1 MATAAFLRFPIQK
14 TSWLHHGPMLRPSHI
29 FAGQQK
35 QCLAC
40 VPIHGPLRCWCR
52 PSPKFLFLS
61 FSSHT
66 MSYSIHLWSLLGEP
80 KKRCKMYVVLTRSL
94 INGQKYTACLP
105 LIYVL
110 SIQYITSSCI
120 FKWQES
126 GMGKNDRF
134 YSCMPGARFT
144 KYITIYSK
152 IKFSCTRTT
161 YDSDLPRGK
170 ISLSNILSWF

>member
-1 MATAAFLRFPIQK
+1 M
-14 TSWLHHGPMLRPSHI
+14 
-29 FAGQQK
+29 
-35 QCLAC
+35 
-40 VPIHGPLRCWCR
+40 
-52 PSPKFLFLS
+52 
-61 FSSHT
+61 
-66 MSYSIHLWSLLGEP
+66 
-80 KKRCKMYVVLTRSL
+80 RSL

-134 YSCMPGARFT
+134 YSCMPGAHFT

-152 IKFSCTRTT
+152 I
-161 YDSDLPRGK
+161 
-170 ISLSNILSWF
+170 ILSFFAQEQLMIVTYLVVRLVLAIS